1 MSQFRS
7 GMSGEPE
14 TAGGQLRAFVERIE
28 RIEEDIK
35 DRNDDKS
42 EVYKE
47 LRGLGFDVKTVRKC
61 VAARKLDPA
70 DRAESDALFDL
81 YWTEL
86 NKPLVH
92 VHAREGNGSAADQ
105 SPEAAQ
111 ETTGGTGDDC
121 SFGNSGVWPPQGGE
135 SSSRALN
142 DIGAEQVVTAG
153 ETAQDFEPVAFL
165 RPAKPLRPHC
175 LHPGDSCGGYG
186 SKHCNPCLKA
196 AGEVAA

>member
-1 MSQFRS
+1 MGGCIVSA
-7 GMSGEPE
+7 PE

-92 VHAREGNGSAADQ
+92 VHTPAREKFPAPPLSAAPGGEPSIPSSDAGREERVGASPPTQEWASEEEGSDQAQSERAADQ
-105 SPEAAQ
+105 
-111 ETTGGTGDDC
+111 
-121 SFGNSGVWPPQGGE
+121 
-135 SSSRALN
+135 
-142 DIGAEQVVTAG
+142 
-153 ETAQDFEPVAFL
+153 FEPVAFL
-165 RPAKPLRPHC
+165 RQAKPIRPHC